1 MNVCPMAPEA
11 AERCM
16 WDLAREAVGM
26 AEFAMGLFLLM
37 ILGSFLLLL
46 FLMTLTHPRI

>member
-1 MNVCPMAPEA
+1 MAPEA

-26 AEFAMGLFLLM
+26 AELAMGLFLIL

-46 FLMTLTHPRI
+46 FLMSVMHPRI